1 MLKATNQVVHTI
13 FQPVIYEL
21 TSLNLTL
28 LPTEVQQ
35 RLSED
40 TAITR
45 ISQADTPTKTDG
57 TIVTYWQFYAGD
69 SLLPTEIFE
78 GAEVA
83 DNFLATCL
91 L

>member
-13 FQPVIYEL
+13 FQPVIYEI

-35 RLSED
+35 HLNEA
-40 TAITR
+40 TGITK
-45 ISQADTPTKTDG
+45 ICQADSPTKPDG
-57 TIVTYWQFYAGD
+57 TTVTYWQFYAGD
-69 SLLPTEIFE
+69 SLLPTEILE
-78 GAEVA
+78 GTQVAE
-83 DNFLATCL
+83 NFLANCL